1 MCGVAGFWARS
12 GWQGAFEPTMRFMTD
27 AISHRGPDDAGCWV
41 ERDVGVALGNRRL
54 SIIDLSPEGHQPMVS
69 KSGRYVISFN
79 GEIYN
84 FRELREE
91 LSGDYSWRG
100 HSDTEVMLRAVEAW
114 GLEAAARRFVGMFAF
129 ALWDRKERLLHL
141 VRDRL
146 GKKPMYYGWT
156 GGAFLFGSELKAL
169 RVHPEFKAEIDRD
182 ALALLMRYRYIPSP
196 YSIYRGVYKLGP
208 GTVLTLSSPLNRQS
222 SPVPFW
228 SAKEVAEHGIADPF
242 TDSDADAVEHLDALL
257 REAVRLRMVADVPL
271 GAFLSG
277 GVDSSTVVAL
287 MQAQSDR
294 PVKTFSIGF
303 QEEWINEAEH
313 AKAVARHIG
322 TDHTELYVT
331 PEEAMTVIPKLPG
344 LYDEPFADP
353 SQIPTFLVSEFARRQ
368 VTVSL
373 SGDGGDELFAG
384 YSRYF
389 WGRSVREALGWLP
402 QEVRRA
408 ATRILNAVPPKVWE
422 WGFGAT
428 KPTLPGR
435 PKRLTPADMV
445 KKLAEILAAENM
457 ESALYYGLI
466 SDWKDPASFVLGSS
480 EPPTVLTDQ
489 RYWAKV
495 PDFLR
500 WMMYVDLVSYLP
512 DDILVKVDRASM
524 GVSLEA
530 RVPLLDHRVV
540 EFAWRVPLS
549 MKVRNGQSK
558 WLLRQVLYKYVPKE
572 LTERPK
578 MGFGVPIGDWLRGPL
593 REWAETLLDKQRL
606 RDEGFFNPAPIQQM
620 WSEYLSGKRPW
631 QYYLWDVLMFQAW
644 LEQQKP
650 PSSSAVS
657 YSAYQL

>member
-1 MCGVAGFWARS
+1 
-12 GWQGAFEPTMRFMTD
+12 MRFMTD

-41 ERDVGVALGNRRL
+41 EHDVGVALGNRRL

-208 GTVLTLSSPLNRQS
+208 GTVLTLSSPLNRHS

-287 MQAQSDR
+287 MQAQSNR

-353 SQIPTFLVSEFARRQ
+353 SQIPTFLVSELARRQ

-657 YSAYQL
+657 YGVYQL